1 MVFLFLNRFSNFLPF
16 AKSKPSEKFLDFL
29 EEQVRNKS
37 PRPDKPDSVSGCA
50 PNFLPTYFISKLVAS
65 PCHRKLSSIKPRIN
79 DFNTILTHYL

>member
-37 PRPDKPDSVSGCA
+37 PRPDKPESVYGCA
-50 PNFLPTYFISKLVAS
+50 PNFLPIDFISAKLLAMTEATAFS
-65 PCHRKLSSIKPRIN
+65 PKFLPTMIPHPIA
-79 DFNTILTHYL
+79 